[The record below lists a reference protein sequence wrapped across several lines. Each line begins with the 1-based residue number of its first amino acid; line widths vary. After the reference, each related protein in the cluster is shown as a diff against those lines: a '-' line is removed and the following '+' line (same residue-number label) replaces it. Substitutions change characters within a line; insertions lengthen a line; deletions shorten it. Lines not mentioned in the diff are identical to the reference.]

1 MNHQDWSTV
10 NVGNNILK
18 KVEKDIVEKKKEIDP
33 KISKLDIDDITKLKY
48 FPKDICNSI
57 TQARC
62 AKKLSRDDLAKQLN
76 MKVDVI
82 ANIELGKA
90 LYDGNTIAKIK
101 KNLNIK

>member
-10 NVGNNILK
+10 NVGNNTLK
-18 KVEKDIVEKKKEIDP
+18 KVEKEIVEKKKEIDP
-33 KISKLDIDDITKLKY
+33 KISKLDIDDIPKLKY
-48 FPKDICNSI
+48 VPKDICNSI
-57 TQARC
+57 IQARC
-62 AKKLSRDDLAKQLN
+62 AKKLTRDDLAKQLN

-101 KNLNIK
+101 KTLNIK